1 MGLVRIVGEKEY
13 LMHVDMASYAREK
26 KQALAHLLI
35 VVSVTL
41 ATFIVIGLAG
51 KQLGQHFFLLK
62 LVFGGLSLFSLTY
75 YIFINRYPIVLLIT
89 RKVIL
94 IFLDI
99 VALTLSIIILK
110 EQGLFLLPFYILI
123 VMESGVNLGL
133 IYFYFSMVLSSISW
147 ILLIHYSAYWQIHS
161 DTVAIFAITTF
172 LIPLVYMK
180 KMMYLHERQ
189 EILHE
194 TLLYSDYDANYD
206 TLTGLANRKY
216 YDTYMKDLLKE
227 RDFFALLFI
236 DLNKFKAINDTYG
249 HDVGDEVLIE
259 VAKRLTLS
267 IEEEDMLA
275 RLGGDEFV
283 IITKRKKVFLDK
295 FLEKL
300 EHLTIGDHQIG
311 DVTVRIELSIGV
323 SLFPDD
329 SKSETFLRKYAD
341 EAMYVAKKRADNYH
355 VFYEELKPS
364 EDSF

>member
-1 MGLVRIVGEKEY
+1 
-13 LMHVDMASYAREK
+13 MHVGMASYVREK
-26 KQALAHLLI
+26 RQALVHLLI

-62 LVFGGLSLFSLTY
+62 LVLGGLSFFSFVH
-75 YIFINRYPIVLLIT
+75 YIFITKYSTLLLSL
-89 RKVIL
+89 RKFTV

-99 VALTLSIIILK
+99 LALTLSIIILG

-123 VMESGVNLGL
+123 VMESGVNFGLG
-133 IYFYFSMVLSSISW
+133 YFYFTISLSSLSW
-147 ILLIHYSAYWQIHS
+147 ILLILYSEYWMLHS
-161 DTVAIFAITTF
+161 DTVAVFAITTF
-172 LIPLVYMK
+172 LIPLVYLK
-180 KMMYLHERQ
+180 KMMHMHEKQ
-189 EILHE
+189 EMLHE
-194 TLLYSDYDANYD
+194 TLRYSDYDANYD

-216 YDTYMKDLLKE
+216 YDTYMKELLKE
-227 RDFFALLFI
+227 KAFFALLFI
-236 DLNKFKAINDTYG
+236 DLNKFKSINDTHG
-249 HDVGDEVLIE
+249 HDVGDEVLME
-259 VAKRLTLS
+259 VSKRLTLS
-267 IEEEDMLA
+267 IAEEDMLA

-295 FLEKL
+295 FIEKL
-300 EHLTIGDHQIG
+300 EQITIGDHQVG

-341 EAMYVAKKRADNYH
+341 EAMYVAKKRADDYH